1 MLLSAAGSPP
11 PFRSAAEDFPYVAR
25 ARTETLQFNLGRLCN
40 QACRHC
46 HVDSS
51 PARSGP
57 EDNASGALVDAVLAL
72 LRREPGL
79 QVLDLTGGAPELNPH
94 FRRLVEATRGMGRT
108 VYVRHNLTV
117 QEEPGQDDLPQ
128 WFAAQGVVLFCS
140 LPCYLEENVDAQRGG
155 GVYAKSLAAL
165 RRLNAVGYGGGGGLE
180 LRLVYNPL
188 SAKLPPPQAAL
199 EADYRERLDADHG
212 VVFDQL
218 LTITNQPI
226 HRFREALERSGEYDG
241 YLRLL
246 KDSFNKATLGG
257 LMCRRAVSV
266 RWDGRLFDCDF
277 NLVQDL
283 PMRWADGREA
293 RIDDLLALEG
303 GVAAL
308 DGLAVTTEPHCF
320 ACTAGAGSSC
330 GGALAGE
337 EDAGGAAEDLP
348 AASASRL
355 SCNPGFEV

>member
-1 MLLSAAGSPP
+1 LSRGGAVR

-57 EDNASGALVDAVLAL
+57 EDNASAALVDAVLEL
-72 LRREPGL
+72 LRRDPGL
-79 QVLDLTGGAPELNPH
+79 EVLDLTGGAPELNPH
-94 FRRLVEATRGMGRT
+94 FRRLVEAARGMGRT
-108 VYVRHNLTV
+108 VFARHNLTV
-117 QEEPGQDDLPQ
+117 QEEPGQEDLPQ

-165 RRLNAVGYGGGGGLE
+165 RRLNAAGYGRGGGLE

-188 SAKLPPPQAAL
+188 GPKLPPPQAAL

-226 HRFREALERSGEYDG
+226 HRFREALERSGEYES

-246 KDSFNKATLGG
+246 KDSFNKATLDG

-283 PMRWADGREA
+283 PMRLADGREA
-293 RIDDLLALEG
+293 RIEDLLALED

-308 DGLAVTTEPHCF
+308 DGMAVTTEPHCF

-330 GGALAGE
+330 GGALAEEAARGAGE
-337 EDAGGAAEDLP
+337 AEAP
-348 AASASRL
+348 AARAARL